1 MLVLLSSPFY
11 IAANEIPS
19 SDPFSVSKLYH
30 FSIATTRKCRRKK
43 RDVCSRLCDSL
54 FSASPTVSYA
64 RYRLELIRPDPTPW
78 NRSPRILSRIRFV
91 SHFARLR
98 GSRTKQAHLQPLAV
112 ASLLFYSVADIFE
125 GCISVE
131 YPVVV
136 SRKSRSSFR
145 DSIRRCNSPSFGG
158 FRRSLRSPSVAS
170 VCNNLPDT
178 ERRLTF
184 CRASRT
190 REVSQNCENSLKAF
204 VSLSLDCCEAHTG
217 HLHAQIL

>member
-1 MLVLLSSPFY
+1 MIYP
-11 IAANEIPS
+11 PR
-19 SDPFSVSKLYH
+19 PFSLSKLYD
-30 FSIATTRKCRRKK
+30 FSIAKTKK
-43 RDVCSRLCDSL
+43 REARLQLYHLPFSTSSAVSSTGYCSEPTRLDL
-54 FSASPTVSYA
+54 
-64 RYRLELIRPDPTPW
+64 TPR

-91 SHFARLR
+91 SQFARLEDTQ
-98 GSRTKQAHLQPLAV
+98 TKQAHRQPLAV